1 MFKIFWTLCFLSSIL
16 NGIKLEEIDNDQDE
30 NISFDQRSSQ
40 VLEALNGGK
49 ITFLKRIILLSQS

>member
-1 MFKIFWTLCFLSSIL
+1 MFKIFWTLCFISSIL